1 MSDLPLRACLSA
13 PVALSVLVHVP
24 VPVPMPV
31 PVCVHVLV
39 HVLVPVPVPVALR
52 AVPVPDLHLP
62 IHSTR
67 FRPLMDIQRNIS
79 EIFATIFHCQD
90 VLDNHPDISVCD
102 RYPEH

>member
-1 MSDLPLRACLSA
+1 MPGHVLV
-13 PVALSVLVHVP
+13 PVAMSVPVHVLVHVP
-24 VPVPMPV
+24 VS
-31 PVCVHVLV
+31 
-39 HVLVPVPVPVALR
+39 VPVALR

-90 VLDNHPDISVCD
+90 VSDNHPDISVCD
-102 RYPEH
+102 RYP